1 MAIFRLITLEGWTY
15 FMYLYMDSSGFIA
28 GIYFP
33 VLIIMGSFFF
43 LNLFLAVITDTFSD
57 MVKLQQQ
64 QEREQL
70 SGLNS
75 TNKKAEGLSK
85 DEQVSA
91 MINVA
96 KKKAQISGGIGNL
109 SDAAIMFLAK
119 AKEEQKRVQEE
130 NDIKNQASILA
141 NQKEMKSY
149 SSNQSNDALGGQD
162 SEPIGN

>member
-33 VLIIMGSFFF
+33 VLIVIGSFFF
-43 LNLFLAVITDTFSD
+43 LNLFLAVITDTFSE

-64 QEREQL
+64 QEQDQL
-70 SGLNS
+70 ARLHGAS
-75 TNKKAEGLSK
+75 KKAAGGLSK
-85 DEQVSA
+85 DEQVSG

-96 KKKAQISGGIGNL
+96 KKKAQITGGIGNL

-119 AKEEQKRVQEE
+119 AKEEQKRAQEE
-130 NDIKNQASILA
+130 N
-141 NQKEMKSY
+141 EM
-149 SSNQSNDALGGQD
+149 N
-162 SEPIGN
+162 